1 MAKEK
6 KNLSAVVGID
16 KLYYAILDEDTE
28 AGATYQEKVRLPY
41 VQNVSIEP
49 EQEIAKA
56 YGDNTVAEMAVSTG
70 VTTVEFQFH
79 TIPLEDRV
87 ALLGLEDEDGMI
99 IQKSQVQPPYVAM
112 VLEKT
117 KADGSAELVGLTKGM
132 FTLPPTDASTKEDT
146 LEFGNDTISGEF
158 SARSYD
164 DVSQVFIHVDK
175 DDTEKREKF
184 MSKVFE
190 PVPEPVPAEE
200 PEVDPEGV

>member
-1 MAKEK
+1 MANEK

-28 AGATYQEKVRLPY
+28 EGATYKEKVRLPY
-41 VQNVSIEP
+41 VQNVSIET

-70 VTTVEFQFH
+70 VASVEFQFH

-87 ALLGLEDEDGMI
+87 ALLGLEDDDGMI

-117 KADGSAELVGLTKGM
+117 KGDGSSELVGLTKGM
-132 FTLPPTDASTKEDT
+132 FTLPPTEAQTKEDS

-158 SARSYD
+158 SARAFD
-164 DVSQVFIHVDK
+164 DVAQVFLHVDK
-175 DDTEKREKF
+175 DDNEKRDKF
-184 MSKVFE
+184 MKKIFE
-190 PVPEPVPAEE
+190 PSEKTEDDNGEDNPS
-200 PEVDPEGV
+200 